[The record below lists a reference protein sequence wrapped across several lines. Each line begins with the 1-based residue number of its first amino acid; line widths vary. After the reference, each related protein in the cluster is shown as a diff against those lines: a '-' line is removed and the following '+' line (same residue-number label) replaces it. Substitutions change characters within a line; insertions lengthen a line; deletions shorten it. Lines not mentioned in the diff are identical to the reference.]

1 MHWRHLAFQP
11 IRQPA
16 HRQIEHAQFKQAPA
30 DMLVAHGPDAS
41 HLVQHK
47 GQVCGVV
54 LVLRQRDREK
64 KSRNLQQN
72 HKLSHKNTLPHVAS
86 TFDRKRARL
95 TEICKKMT
103 EKRAQTS
110 SVCARLNFTAADE
123 LNLPPKPHHAAHHCK
138 ILVTAWVNLNRHIR
152 RVC

>member
-1 MHWRHLAFQP
+1 MLWLAACASWWSASGPSLIQG
-11 IRQPA
+11 
-16 HRQIEHAQFKQAPA
+16 QITLAPA
-30 DMLVAHGPDAS
+30 SAMVPAAVV
-41 HLVQHK
+41 VQLIDRS
-47 GQVCGVV
+47 QPNMYGVV

-64 KSRNLQQN
+64 KSENLQQN

-103 EKRAQTS
+103 EKRAQTG
-110 SVCARLNFTAADE
+110 SVCARLNVTAPDE

-152 RVC
+152 RIC